1 MKTAYFHRAYWCYE
15 NNLGIAKIHH
25 EPLGIFAILFENGVP
40 VVNVNFLKKDEFS
53 YYWQK
58 YKKQGITLHL
68 GLKVGID
75 TELTRVIE
83 KENIFKFPEINL
95 EVKLE
100 HNSQSLVLTQKPEV
114 QPRQLRYFR
123 PMDGEWTEFEDDVFV
138 EYKPCDS
145 LIDVR

>member
-25 EPLGIFAILFENGVP
+25 EPLGILAILFENGIP
-40 VVNVNFLKKDEFS
+40 IINVNFLKKDEFS

-58 YKKQGITLHL
+58 YKKRGITLHL
-68 GLKVGID
+68 GMKVGID

-83 KENIFKFPEINL
+83 KENLFKFPEINL
-95 EVKLE
+95 EIKVGD
-100 HNSQSLVLTQKPEV
+100 NSLALPQQLHQKS
-114 QPRQLRYFR
+114 QRHFR
-123 PMDGEWTEFEDDVFV
+123 AIDGEWQQFEDDVFV

>member
-1 MKTAYFHRAYWCYE
+1 MITAYFHRAYWCYE

-25 EPLGIFAILFENGVP
+25 EPLGIFAILFEGGIP
-40 VVNVNFLKKDEFS
+40 QINVNFLDKKEFS

-58 YKKQGITLHL
+58 YQKQGIALHL
-68 GLKVGID
+68 GMRVGID

-95 EVKLE
+95 EIKLE
-100 HNSQSLVLTQKPEV
+100 NNT
-114 QPRQLRYFR
+114 RFFR
-123 PMDGEWTEFEDDVFV
+123 PLNGEWFEFEDDVFV
-138 EYKPCDS
+138 DYQPCNS

>member
-1 MKTAYFHRAYWCYE
+1 MITAYFHRAYWCYE

-25 EPLGIFAILFENGVP
+25 KPLGIFAILFENGIP
-40 VVNVNFLKKDEFS
+40 IINVNFLKKDDFS

-68 GLKVGID
+68 GMKVGVD

-83 KENIFKFPEINL
+83 KESILKFPDINL

-100 HNSQSLVLTQKPEV
+100 NNV
-114 QPRQLRYFR
+114 RYFR
-123 PMDGEWTEFEDDVFV
+123 SLDGEWTEFEDDVFV

>member
-1 MKTAYFHRAYWCYE
+1 M
-15 NNLGIAKIHH
+15 LISS
-25 EPLGIFAILFENGVP
+25 
-40 VVNVNFLKKDEFS
+40 KKDEFS

-58 YKKQGITLHL
+58 YKKQGISLHL
-68 GLKVGID
+68 GMKVGID

-100 HNSQSLVLTQKPEV
+100 NNT
-114 QPRQLRYFR
+114 RYFR
-123 PMDGEWTEFEDDVFV
+123 SLDGEWTEFEDDVFV

-145 LIDVR
+145 LVDVR

>member
-1 MKTAYFHRAYWCYE
+1 LITAYFHRAYWCYE

-25 EPLGIFAILFENGVP
+25 EPLGIFAILFEDGIP
-40 VVNVNFLKKDEFS
+40 KANVNFLDKNEFS

-58 YKKQGITLHL
+58 YKKAGITLHL
-68 GLKVGID
+68 GMKVGID

-83 KENIFKFPEINL
+83 KENIFKFSEINL

-100 HNSQSLVLTQKPEV
+100 NNT
-114 QPRQLRYFR
+114 RFFR
-123 PMDGEWTEFEDDVFV
+123 PFNGDWFEFEDDVFV
-138 EYKPCDS
+138 DYQPCNS

>member
-1 MKTAYFHRAYWCYE
+1 
-15 NNLGIAKIHH
+15 LGIAKIHY
-25 EPLGIFAILFENGVP
+25 EPLGIFAILFEGGIP
-40 VVNVNFLKKDEFS
+40 KINVNFLDKNEFS

-58 YKKQGITLHL
+58 YKKAGITLHL
-68 GLKVGID
+68 GMRVGID

-100 HNSQSLVLTQKPEV
+100 QNT
-114 QPRQLRYFR
+114 RFFR
-123 PMDGEWTEFEDDVFV
+123 PLNGEWFEFEDDVFV
-138 EYKPCDS
+138 EYQPCSS

>member
-1 MKTAYFHRAYWCYE
+1 MKTAYFHRAYWCYD

-25 EPLGIFAILFENGVP
+25 EPLGIFAILFENGIP
-40 VVNVNFLKKDEFS
+40 IVNVNFLKKDEFS

-68 GLKVGID
+68 GMKVGID

-100 HNSQSLVLTQKPEV
+100 NNV
-114 QPRQLRYFR
+114 RYFR
-123 PMDGEWTEFEDDVFV
+123 SLDGEWTEFDDDVFV

>member
-25 EPLGIFAILFENGVP
+25 GPLGIFAILFENGIP
-40 VVNVNFLKKDEFS
+40 IINVNFLKKDEFS

-58 YKKQGITLHL
+58 YKKQGISLHL
-68 GLKVGID
+68 GMKVGID

-100 HNSQSLVLTQKPEV
+100 NNT
-114 QPRQLRYFR
+114 RYFR
-123 PMDGEWTEFEDDVFV
+123 SLDGEWTEFEDDVFV

-145 LIDVR
+145 LVDVR